1 MYGFGSRDGL
11 FCFTGVTRGFIST
24 VASGDFVLAFGAV
37 SLFSC
42 DFDLAV
48 VAISVSTRDF
58 ALSFVA
64 ISVSPCDFSLSFV
77 AISVL
82 TRDLALSLASVL
94 TCVVELVLE
103 QSFAVDS
110 AAKGSFLLLFFVES
124 LEACAIESDAVIE
137 AVAVSH
143 FFEEPR
149 AVGLA
154 GVITGVLSPNF
165 LPDFAAGVK
174 TLAVFVGVS
183 AVGTEGE
190 LVILDAVSS
199 SLRFEPRFV
208 CFGVVEVVEATST
221 ATSGSSAVEK
231 VNKML

>member
-24 VASGDFVLAFGAV
+24 VASGDFVLAFVAV
-37 SLFSC
+37 SVFSF

-48 VAISVSTRDF
+48 VAISLSTRDF

-110 AAKGSFLLLFFVES
+110 AAKG
-124 LEACAIESDAVIE
+124 
-137 AVAVSH
+137 
-143 FFEEPR
+143 P
-149 AVGLA
+149 GYQ
-154 GVITGVLSPNF
+154 
-165 LPDFAAGVK
+165 
-174 TLAVFVGVS
+174 TLAKAYTF
-183 AVGTEGE
+183 
-190 LVILDAVSS
+190 I
-199 SLRFEPRFV
+199 PR
-208 CFGVVEVVEATST
+208 SQID
-221 ATSGSSAVEK
+221 
-231 VNKML
+231 L

>member
-42 DFDLAV
+42 DFDLA

-103 QSFAVDS
+103 QSSAVNS
-110 AAKGSFLLLFFVES
+110 AAKG
-124 LEACAIESDAVIE
+124 
-137 AVAVSH
+137 
-143 FFEEPR
+143 P
-149 AVGLA
+149 GYQ
-154 GVITGVLSPNF
+154 
-165 LPDFAAGVK
+165 
-174 TLAVFVGVS
+174 TLAKAYTF
-183 AVGTEGE
+183 
-190 LVILDAVSS
+190 I
-199 SLRFEPRFV
+199 PR
-208 CFGVVEVVEATST
+208 SQID
-221 ATSGSSAVEK
+221 
-231 VNKML
+231 L

>member
-1 MYGFGSRDGL
+1 M
-11 FCFTGVTRGFIST
+11 TGFIST
-24 VASGDFVLAFGAV
+24 VASGDFVLAFVAV
-37 SLFSC
+37 SVFSF

-48 VAISVSTRDF
+48 VAISLSTRDF
-58 ALSFVA
+58 ALS
-64 ISVSPCDFSLSFV
+64 
-77 AISVL
+77 
-82 TRDLALSLASVL
+82 LASVF
-94 TCVVELVLE
+94 TCVVELVLLL
-103 QSFAVDS
+103 SSAVDS
-110 AAKGSFLLLFFVES
+110 AAKGSFFLLFFVDS
-124 LEACAIESDAVIE
+124 LEE
-137 AVAVSH
+137 AVAIEGDAVVEAVAISD

>member
-1 MYGFGSRDGL
+1 M
-11 FCFTGVTRGFIST
+11 
-24 VASGDFVLAFGAV
+24 AA
-37 SLFSC
+37 
-42 DFDLAV
+42 

-58 ALSFVA
+58 AF
-64 ISVSPCDFSLSFV
+64 SFV

-82 TRDLALSLASVL
+82 TRDLALSLVSVF
-94 TCVVELVLE
+94 TCVVELVLLL
-103 QSFAVDS
+103 SSAIDS

-124 LEACAIESDAVIE
+124 LEACAIEGDAVVE
-137 AVAVSH
+137 EVSH
-143 FFEEPR
+143 FFDEPR